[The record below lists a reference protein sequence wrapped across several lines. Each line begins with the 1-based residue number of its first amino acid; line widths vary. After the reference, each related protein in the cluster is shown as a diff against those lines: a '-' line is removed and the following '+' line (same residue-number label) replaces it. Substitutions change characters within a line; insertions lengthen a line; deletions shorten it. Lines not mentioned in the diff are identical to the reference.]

1 MHHAAP
7 HPSFTAPLVAQRA
20 RASSRRRIGAAIAA
34 ACGLLAIALI
44 DLGVDPG
51 VDAGVPPAA
60 MPVAAFAAA
69 GSAGALGRDPSV
81 PDAAGVLADREP
93 AVEEPAPTF

>member
-7 HPSFTAPLVAQRA
+7 HPSFTAPPVAQRA
-20 RASSRRRIGAAIAA
+20 RASSLRLIGAAIAA
-34 ACGLLAIALI
+34 ACGLLAIAL
-44 DLGVDPG
+44 LDPG

-69 GSAGALGRDPSV
+69 GSTSALGRDPSV